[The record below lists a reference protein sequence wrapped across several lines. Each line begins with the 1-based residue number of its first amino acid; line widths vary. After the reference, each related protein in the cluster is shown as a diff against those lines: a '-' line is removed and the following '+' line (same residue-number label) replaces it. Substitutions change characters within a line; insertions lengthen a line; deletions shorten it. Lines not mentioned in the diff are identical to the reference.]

1 MAPLKTK
8 FLRANHSKFVTKD
21 VSKAEKVKLRNRF
34 LKKRTLEAK
43 TKYSKQRNIC
53 VSLVKKAKR
62 NYYKNLDLKDVHD
75 NKKLW
80 ATIKPLFSKKIKTAE
95 DIFLDELGEIIKNEV
110 KVANAFNKYFV
121 NMVHSVG
128 ITNNHNFL
136 SNADTSDN
144 P

>member
-43 TKYSKQRNIC
+43 TKYSKQRTIC

-62 NYYKNLDLKDVHD
+62 NYYKNLDLKDVDD